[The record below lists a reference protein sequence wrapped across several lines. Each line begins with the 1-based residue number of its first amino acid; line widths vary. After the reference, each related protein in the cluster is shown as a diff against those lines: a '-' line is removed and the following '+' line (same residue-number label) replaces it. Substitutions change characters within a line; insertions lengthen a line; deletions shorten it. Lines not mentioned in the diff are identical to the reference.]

1 MLAVPSK
8 ICLQQLESAARGIN
22 GYAARFVFFL
32 LAPEKH
38 HATDVLL
45 ISDALPVN
53 LQQIQ
58 NQQSRLDQNLK
69 KEKMWKRN
77 RR

>member
-1 MLAVPSK
+1 MLQG
-8 ICLQQLESAARGIN
+8 L
-22 GYAARFVFFL
+22 FFFL